1 MDEKKLT
8 YRNLRGLLYMFTHCN
23 RKFKSEEVWF
33 LKDNKNFRKRKFYL
47 ATCPICKKGLA
58 KLVETRK
65 SDGKIFSEIMSG
77 KKLENFTQRF
87 IKEVNYTDKSFP
99 NFKNSLFGLCYGE
112 NHEIHNSKGEV
123 VEIRQKSCDF
133 FGNKELIFSLKI
145 KTPTP

>member
-1 MDEKKLT
+1 
-8 YRNLRGLLYMFTHCN
+8 MFTHCN

-58 KLVETRK
+58 KLA
-65 SDGKIFSEIMSG
+65 
-77 KKLENFTQRF
+77 
-87 IKEVNYTDKSFP
+87 DKSLP
-99 NFKNSLFGLCYGE
+99 NFKNSLFGFCYGE